1 MSAYQKI
8 FKLSISRLLT
18 YRLDFLMGRV
28 RNIIVMLVLFYVWT
42 YLTKG
47 STAFAGYSRQELIT
61 YVFGMNVLKAV
72 VFGEQ
77 SRKIA
82 QDINDGTFSSYLLKP
97 ISVWKLFYFR
107 ELGERVTLLFTSVL
121 EVALFLLVLHETILF
136 PASVWTLV
144 FFLVALFLGHILYF
158 LLSLLL
164 NFLAFW
170 TREAM
175 GPRFLFE
182 WLLEFGSGVYFPI
195 SIVTHSFGV
204 ILSALPYLYI
214 LFVPMQIY
222 LGKLS
227 LGGVSHSLLLQILWI
242 GLIGIL
248 TFFTWK
254 KGLQKYTGDGI

>member
-1 MSAYQKI
+1 MSPYQKI
-8 FKLSISRLLT
+8 FKLSISRILT

-28 RNIIVMLVLFYVWT
+28 RNVIVMLVLFYVWT

-107 ELGERVTLLFTSVL
+107 ELGERVTLFITSLL
-121 EVALFLLVLHETILF
+121 EVALFLILLNETILF
-136 PASVWTLV
+136 PSSFGSLGIFALS
-144 FFLVALFLGHILYF
+144 LFLGHILYF
-158 LLSLLL
+158 FLSLML

-182 WLLEFGSGVYFPI
+182 WLLEFASGVYFPI
-195 SIVTHSFGV
+195 NIVTHSFGV
-204 ILSALPYLYI
+204 LLSALPYLYI
-214 LFVPMQIY
+214 LFIPMQIY

-227 LGGVSHSLLLQILWI
+227 PNDILHSVLLQILWI
-242 GLIGIL
+242 ALIGIL